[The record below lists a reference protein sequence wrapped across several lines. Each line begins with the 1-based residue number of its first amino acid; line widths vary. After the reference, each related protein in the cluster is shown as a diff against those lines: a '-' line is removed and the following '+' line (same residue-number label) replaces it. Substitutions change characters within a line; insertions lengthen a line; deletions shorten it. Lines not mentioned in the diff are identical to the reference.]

1 MFENLNNFAG
11 FNVSAILFASIFG
24 LICFFIAKYVLA
36 PVMGPIFN
44 FFEFIYDNV
53 LEPIINIFNTKN
65 KQTSPENSTKNST
78 EKNLLDKIF
87 SLALDW
93 FSKAFIIKLLIIFI
107 TFLTLNYLFI
117 CLEEQ
122 KSFLSLNLKNIL
134 DAFAIMVST
143 SIVSLGVSLLIVA
156 FGTEFKRSI
165 GLSLLIFSGI
175 GLIHYFF

>member
-1 MFENLNNFAG
+1 MFENLNNIAG

-36 PVMGPIFN
+36 PAMGPIFN

-53 LEPIINIFNTKN
+53 LEPIINIFNNKN
-65 KQTSPENSTKNST
+65 KQTSPENATKTST
-78 EKNLLDKIF
+78 EKNLLERIF

-93 FSKAFIIKLLIIFI
+93 FSKGIIIKLIIIII
-107 TFLTLNYLFI
+107 TFVIMNYLLI

-134 DAFAIMVST
+134 DAFAIMIST
-143 SIVSLGVSLLIVA
+143 SIVSSGFSLIAVA
-156 FGTEFKRSI
+156 FGIDFRRSI

-175 GLIHYFF
+175 GLVHYLF